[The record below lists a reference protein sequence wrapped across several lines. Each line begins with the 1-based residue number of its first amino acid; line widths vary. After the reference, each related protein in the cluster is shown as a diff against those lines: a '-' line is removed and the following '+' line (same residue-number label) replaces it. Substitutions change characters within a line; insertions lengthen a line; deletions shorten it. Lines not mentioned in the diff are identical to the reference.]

1 MLKNVVEYGQ
11 VAATA
16 VIRLAFLGMI
26 ATVMFFDNRDET

>member
-16 VIRLAFLGMI
+16 VLGLAFLGVI
-26 ATVMFFDNRDET
+26 ATVMFFDRGDT